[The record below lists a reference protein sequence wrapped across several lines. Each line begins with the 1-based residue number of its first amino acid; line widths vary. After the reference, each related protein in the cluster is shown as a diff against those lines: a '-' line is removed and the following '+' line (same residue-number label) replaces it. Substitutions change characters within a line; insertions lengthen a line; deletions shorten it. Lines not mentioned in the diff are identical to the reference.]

1 MRFHR
6 TPFDKLRSHSFMTT
20 STSTENRIDDEQL
33 RELFSSLAT
42 LAQQGPLPVQA
53 YTVLIHNHSPEA
65 LAEQLHQKWLADSRF
80 APLASDI
87 VLHVRKTNSSG
98 LALSSCVL
106 ALLLNDYR
114 NRLEVRSRSTLMF
127 RNSVKAIFQ
136 MYTVFLKI
144 DGCVAQCLV
153 KPMFKC
159 LDILLDDHPSY
170 EDLEMA
176 GTLLSEHGSTL
187 YNLNSYLVDRMVV
200 KIRAKMCSD
209 DEAVKSDIRKIF
221 LHVMDL
227 WAWGWNELMI
237 PECLTM
243 PYTDAHP
250 PQDPSL
256 QRKRDTGAKEFGSKE
271 SVV

>member
-1 MRFHR
+1 M
-6 TPFDKLRSHSFMTT
+6 
-20 STSTENRIDDEQL
+20 DDDQL

-53 YTVLIHNHSPEA
+53 YSVLVHNHSPEA

-127 RNSVKAIFQ
+127 RNSVKAIFD
-136 MYTVFLKI
+136 MYIVFLQI
-144 DGCVAQCLV
+144 DGCVAKCLV

-159 LDILLDDHPSY
+159 LDILIDDHPCS
-170 EDLEMA
+170 EDLEMM
-176 GTLLSEHGSTL
+176 GTLMAEHGSML
-187 YNLNSYLVDRMVV
+187 YNLNPYLIDRLIV
-200 KIRAKMCSD
+200 KIRAKMCAD
-209 DEAVKSDIRKIF
+209 DEAMNSDIRKIF
-221 LHVMDL
+221 LHVLDL

-243 PYTDAHP
+243 NYSDAGGL
-250 PQDPSL
+250 DKRIPSTKNGHR
-256 QRKRDTGAKEFGSKE
+256 QKGIR
-271 SVV
+271 